1 IPLWVLGLLT
11 AVKAS
16 QIDNVS
22 AQPGENVTICC
33 QHNSETGKNIHW
45 FKQTKSSVPIAIV
58 YMMISYEL
66 KELHTNYLNGFQQDH
81 LLMSLNTENTSLRIL
96 NVDVSDSGLYFC
108 GWNSWMMTFGD
119 GTQLEIKERS
129 ITPLQNETEN
139 TNKDLNKRPISTK
152 DCSENIFYKL
162 TFIFGGIIF
171 ILTIILLTTL
181 IIKIHNRNTQGKDA
195 DGHETQHHEEPH
207 SSVYAALQFSKHK
220 SRRAARN
227 TDDTD
232 VVYSATRYSTRS
244 NTLDASSKQALTQEA
259 GVVNEITSYTDL
271 DRKKLFSVE

>member
-1 IPLWVLGLLT
+1 MVHIIISALVICLLT

-33 QHNSETGKNIHW
+33 QHNSKAGRNIHW

-81 LLMSLNTENTSLRIL
+81 LLMSLNTKNTSLRIL

-119 GTQLEIKERS
+119 GTQLEIK
-129 ITPLQNETEN
+129 
-139 TNKDLNKRPISTK
+139 DLNKRPISTR

-181 IIKIHNRNTQGKDA
+181 MIKIQNRNTQGKDA
-195 DGHETQHHEEPH
+195 DGHETQQHEEPH

-227 TDDTD
+227 REDTD
-232 VVYSATRYSTRS
+232 VVYSATRCGTRS
-244 NTLDASSKQALTQEA
+244 NTVAYCN
-259 GVVNEITSYTDL
+259 V
-271 DRKKLFSVE
+271 